1 MSSESDTAAASTG
14 LVVAGLALAAGLL
27 PWPVEPVAP
36 GWPAVSSPVTV
47 ALAALAVGA
56 FLFRR
61 HGLLDR
67 RPGTLVAG
75 VATIAL
81 VGYAFVVL
89 IAPFGGERPSF
100 AAGPLVALFGGALA
114 ATAAYADRRGVE
126 RETLLSWSRE
136 VGAGG
141 LIGLTGL
148 AAGTLL
154 PAVVVSP
161 VAAATDAS
169 MPTLFALGTLF
180 FGIGLVLVAVGF
192 LVATDRG
199 LSYVD
204 VAAPGLRDVA
214 YAIGGVLVLVA
225 VAVAINAVFTLF
237 DVPTAQNSVE
247 RTARSEGAAVLLWS
261 IPLAWLAIGLGEELV
276 FRGIVQRHLAETFT
290 TGRAILLASVIFAL
304 VHVPAYFD
312 PNPLAMTSVLGVV
325 FALSLILG
333 YAYAK
338 TRNLLVPIFI
348 HGTYNAVVFLSL
360 YVSLTGGI

>member
-1 MSSESDTAAASTG
+1 MSSGSDTAAASTG
-14 LVVAGLALAAGLL
+14 LVVAGLALAAAFLS
-27 PWPVEPVAP
+27 WPIEPVAL
-36 GWPAVSSPVTV
+36 GWPAVSSPVAA

-75 VATIAL
+75 AATVALA
-81 VGYAFVVL
+81 GYAFVVL

-100 AAGPLVALFGGALA
+100 AAGPLVALSGGALA
-114 ATAAYADRRGVE
+114 ATAAYADRRGIE
-126 RETLLSWSRE
+126 RGTLLAWSRE

-148 AAGTLL
+148 AVGTLL
-154 PAVVVSP
+154 PLLVVSP
-161 VAAATDAS
+161 VAAVTDAS
-169 MPTLFALGTLF
+169 MPVLFALGTLF
-180 FGIGLVLVAVGF
+180 FGAGLVLVAVGF
-192 LVATDRG
+192 LIATGRG

-204 VAAPGLRDVA
+204 VDTPGLRDAA
-214 YAIGGVLVLVA
+214 YAIGGVLALVA
-225 VAVAINAVFTLF
+225 VAMVINAVFTLL

-247 RTARSEGAAVLLWS
+247 QTARSEGAAVLLWS

-290 TGRAILLASVIFAL
+290 TARAILLASVIFAL

-312 PNPLAMTSVLGVV
+312 PNPLAMTSVLAVV

-333 YAYAK
+333 YTYAK

-348 HGTYNAVVFLSL
+348 HGTYNAIVFLSL
-360 YVSLTGGI
+360 YVSLTGGM